1 MPNVECAGSETTG
14 WLCTIQPLPA
24 NGTSGLFRYS
34 MPGASDRCTKD
45 RCENYTAGLVS
56 ELDPHRRPCVV
67 RRTGCFSG
75 WPGIRCPRELSVWYM
90 RPVSWTTRAVST
102 QRGRRFRCA
111 DADPMAVAC
120 RLAGSVFQQ
129 PLTLVKTLVASNLAP
144 ATYGAADSHF
154 NGQALPSRL
163 QHHTSSPQR
172 STASCGNSGSLSRNR
187 LLPGICFEFDS
198 EVTRGIGGWL
208 FSKTTGRSWSPSIS
222 SLCRR

>member
-1 MPNVECAGSETTG
+1 MPNVEVAGSGTTG

-24 NGTSGLFRYS
+24 NDTSGLFRYS

-75 WPGIRCPRELSVWYM
+75 WPGIRCPRELSVWNM

-129 PLTLVKTLVASNLAP
+129 PLRWSRRWWPRISRRPPTVQPTATSTVKHYQADFSITPRARRDPRRVVETRVRCLGTDCRPVSASN
-144 ATYGAADSHF
+144 
-154 NGQALPSRL
+154 
-163 QHHTSSPQR
+163 
-172 STASCGNSGSLSRNR
+172 STAR
-187 LLPGICFEFDS
+187 
-198 EVTRGIGGWL
+198 
-208 FSKTTGRSWSPSIS
+208 
-222 SLCRR
+222 